1 MKRFQKGIIAVLGV
15 LGLMIQTSCEDDSD
29 GFAFADPPY
38 VGFTAFT
45 TSISEK
51 NESYIIQVA
60 NVGPV
65 SNSDIVVNYSLD
77 GSTAQEGVDF
87 EFISGSGGAI
97 TIPAGEQYG
106 SIEIMSIDNG
116 IVDGDLNL
124 VMIITGNNAGLGNGN
139 NEISKT
145 LTISIVDNDCPFD
158 INEVIGL
165 YSCDEPGY
173 AVYDVNFTV
182 YEPIENA
189 ILIDNFWDFG
199 GTPYY
204 ILDPIE
210 GTAEL
215 PEQTVNMGGNDFVVS
230 GSGSYDVC
238 AETFIV
244 DYTIV
249 FNGGVIEVNTHTFVK
264 Q

>member
-1 MKRFQKGIIAVLGV
+1 MIRFLKRTHTIFGILLLFLCA
-15 LGLMIQTSCEDDSD
+15 SCEEEAISYE
-29 GFAFADPPY
+29 DPPY
-38 VGFTAFT
+38 IGFTTFS

-51 NESYIIQVA
+51 NESFVIEVA
-60 NVGPV
+60 NVGPI
-65 SNSDIVVNYSLD
+65 SSSDIVVNYAIESS
-77 GSTAQEGVDF
+77 STAQEGVDYDVV
-87 EFISGSGGAI
+87 SGTEGTI
-97 TIPAGEQYG
+97 VIPAGRQYG
-106 SIEIMSIDNG
+106 SLVITTLDNG
-116 IVDGDLNL
+116 MVDGDLNL
-124 VMIITGNNAGLGNGN
+124 VMTLTDNNAELNNGNGD
-139 NEISKT
+139 ISNT
-145 LTISIVDNDCPFD
+145 LTISIIDNDCPFD

-173 AVYDVNFTV
+173 AVYDVNFTI
-182 YEPIENA
+182 YEPIANA

-204 ILDPIE
+204 ILNPIE

-230 GSGSYDVC
+230 GSGTYDVC
-238 AETFIV
+238 AETFVV

-249 FNGGVIEVNTHTFVK
+249 FAGDVIEVNTHTFVK